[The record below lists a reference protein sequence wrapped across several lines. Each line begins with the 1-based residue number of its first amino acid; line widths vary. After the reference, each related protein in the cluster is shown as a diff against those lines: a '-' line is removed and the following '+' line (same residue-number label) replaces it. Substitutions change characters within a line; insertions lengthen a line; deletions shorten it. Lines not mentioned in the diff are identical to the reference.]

1 MEFKEIDINAPIIH
15 HLKHLDDTIKQR
27 ENEINNL
34 QNQINNLQNQI
45 KQKEEENIN
54 LQNNLT
60 KIKSH
65 LVVKILLKIRRIWL
79 NFLGKNK

>member
-1 MEFKEIDINAPIIH
+1 MEFKEFDINAPIIH
-15 HLKHLDDTIKQR
+15 YLKHLDDTIKQK

-34 QNQINNLQNQI
+34 TNQI

-54 LQNNLT
+54 LQNQLM
-60 KIKSH
+60 KIKNH
-65 LVVKILLKIRRIWL
+65 PIIRTLLKIRRICL

>member
-15 HLKHLDDTIKQR
+15 YVKHLDDTIKQK
-27 ENEINNL
+27 ENE
-34 QNQINNLQNQI
+34 INNLQNQI

-54 LQNNLT
+54 LKNELI

-65 LVVKILLKIRRIWL
+65 PIIKILLKTRRFCL

>member
-54 LQNNLT
+54 LQNQLM
-60 KIKSH
+60 KIKNH
-65 LVVKILLKIRRIWL
+65 PIIKILLKTRRICL